1 MSNINT
7 QSCEIPELV
16 QVFSD
21 NVCQSVTGSGASGVI
36 FHVFPNETDLRHGTP
51 ELAANPVEVLAAVAQ
66 HAFPKPELP
75 LPIVLTCRLSYE
87 RNGGAMAKTQ
97 QPFRKFKPRC

>member
-1 MSNINT
+1 M
-7 QSCEIPELV
+7 
-16 QVFSD
+16 
-21 NVCQSVTGSGASGVI
+21 I
-36 FHVFPNETDLRHGTP
+36 FHVFSNKTDLRHGTP
-51 ELAANPVEVLAAVAQ
+51 DLAANPVEVLAAVAQ
-66 HAFPKPELP
+66 HAIPKPELP